1 MTFAPM
7 SKKRKPR
14 KKKPQPDAFLD
25 EKLKTFIENE
35 YPELGEVML
44 PLGLSNAFI
53 GFCTSERSRPCLVY
67 DANLIIQTLMERDE
81 MTRDEAIE
89 YFEYNIEA
97 VRTAEENHPLY
108 IWSIPQ
114 DWQKG

>member
-1 MTFAPM
+1 
-7 SKKRKPR
+7 
-14 KKKPQPDAFLD
+14 
-25 EKLKTFIENE
+25 
-35 YPELGEVML
+35 
-44 PLGLSNAFI
+44 
-53 GFCTSERSRPCLVY
+53 
-67 DANLIIQTLMERDE
+67 MERDE

-114 DWQKG
+114 DWQRG